1 MQPFVFGALT
11 AKNRKAFV
19 CVLKELDPK
28 QVFTIRLDELT
39 LKHRKSF
46 LDKDSLLSIVAKF
59 EKEPA
64 LTPEGPEAS
73 GLFRAVFRGDV
84 SRGTVYMG

>member
-1 MQPFVFGALT
+1 MTTDSEAP
-11 AKNRKAFV
+11 
-19 CVLKELDPK
+19 KEL
-28 QVFTIRLDELT
+28 
-39 LKHRKSF
+39 

-73 GLFRAVFRGDV
+73 GLFVQF
-84 SRGTVYMG
+84 SEGTFPEGPFTWDKAIFFCSDCCAPDTMQF